1 MSKHTT
7 INMKEHLE
15 ITQNISGRATEN
27 SSVVQRLNQKINELL
42 KYQEQVVDME
52 TKLKMLQESYKLL
65 ESESVFQNK
74 ELNNQIKILEKEN
87 EELKNYLTKNNF
99 KNIGQQIDVKVNIQ
113 EEKIKILESELL
125 SYKKKIQNLE
135 ESFNNNEKAY
145 KEKINRLRQRLN
157 NVGDE
162 DGVYSRDL
170 NMASEFNKEKEMNEL
185 NKNSSQLAQKNTF
198 LNIQLNNADE
208 KISRQNR
215 EIEELREEIKLLNDT
230 NDKIKKYNDQLREEN
245 EKLNMKVTKYKVA
258 NENSSAYQE
267 KLESAVKSQ
276 KELRERVEELQRLFN
291 FPVDPEDESIQW
303 EKMKSAIIE
312 SREQSNVIANLE
324 KKIQNYKQSLEVA
337 VKEVQHA
344 QESRNVNTSSFV
356 EETGPLLSQLQS
368 NLRSEHQKN
377 VDLTKQI
384 TLYKIKSQMGRA
396 LDVIQARAID
406 RISDLHSVICD
417 NSKTLMRQLI
427 LAVIFTNRFLVNIKK
442 SKHIDFS
449 SLSIFNSCPENRI
462 DVKIKEMK
470 IRFTQLTDELVQTR
484 SALTSEHD
492 SRRRLKMKLNNT
504 DEPGTLET
512 KYKTKI
518 ALLKHKI
525 HELESRLATSVSP
538 EMFERIKDQLD
549 HEMYQSMELQ
559 KTNDQLKSIILDKER
574 ENEQIIDRTNHLKSK
589 LNHANQEINV
599 LKDKVEDQND
609 ELETY
614 SKLMGTK
621 NKEILSLERL
631 KQKKEVISL
640 EPSKPVICAQ
650 SPTKQTPASNQN
662 THSINPFFL

>member
-185 NKNSSQLAQKNTF
+185 NKHSSQLAQKNTF

-492 SRRRLKMKLNNT
+492 SRRRLKMKLNNI

-525 HELESRLATSVSP
+525 HELEARLATSVSP

-559 KTNDQLKSIILDKER
+559 KTNDQLKSIILDKEK

-599 LKDKVEDQND
+599 LKGKVEDQND

-631 KQKKEVISL
+631 KQKKEVMSL